1 MTRRVRKIVTLF
13 GIAGALFA
21 AIRGIALIPEVHD
34 ALCRQMTTQV
44 YGDRPAGVAFYLVMG
59 ASPNRSVHGSQP
71 AIHAAA
77 ALNRV
82 RILKLLLAVGADPNL
97 KTKFEETPLW
107 SAQQTKAEEAS
118 RILIAAGGHAYISP
132 DAP

>member
-1 MTRRVRKIVTLF
+1 MTKRTRRIATGL
-13 GIAGALFA
+13 GIAGLLFVA
-21 AIRGIALIPEVHD
+21 VRSIALIPEIHD
-34 ALCRQMTTQV
+34 SLCRQMTDQV
-44 YGDRPAGVAFYLVMG
+44 VRDSTAGVVFFLVMG
-59 ASPNRSVHGSQP
+59 ASPNRSVHGNMP
-71 AIHAAA
+71 AIHAAG

-107 SAQQTKAEEAS
+107 SAQHMKADDTS
-118 RILIAAGGHAYISP
+118 RILVAAGGRAYISP